1 MAKETGRFTNG
12 LIALKLLYQKHM
24 YLSIYV
30 HSRGLVHLRD
40 DIRLPPLNVK
50 VQTDSKGRMETAL
63 LILIIQ
69 PGNQCHLLFHW
80 NHRTLSLQRKQ
91 VGRL

>member
-1 MAKETGRFTNG
+1 
-12 LIALKLLYQKHM
+12 M

-30 HSRGLVHLRD
+30 HSGGLVHPRG
-40 DIRLPPLNVK
+40 DIRLLPLNVK
-50 VQTDSKGRMETAL
+50 VQTDSKCRMETAL

-69 PGNQCHLLFHW
+69 PGNQRYLLFHW
-80 NHRTLSLQRKQ
+80 NHRTLSLQRKK